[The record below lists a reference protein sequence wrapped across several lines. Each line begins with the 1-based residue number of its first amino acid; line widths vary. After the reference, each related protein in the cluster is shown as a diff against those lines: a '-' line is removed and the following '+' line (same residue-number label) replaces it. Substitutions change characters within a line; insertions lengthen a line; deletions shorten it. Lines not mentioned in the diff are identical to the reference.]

1 MRLHRVPELTA
12 QRAIRDA
19 DAVYTTISES
29 DPIDLGEHWPALHY
43 TLCGESPMP
52 RYVALA
58 RGVEWDDDSLENVLM
73 GGEATPYED
82 GLCVA
87 RVLAPRTVKVLAAQL
102 NALTPEKVWDQ
113 VDDGIDEFLPA
124 DWPSATKR
132 AAVVAPFMR
141 LVECFAAAANAGEAI
156 LLYVP

>member
-1 MRLHRVPELTA
+1 MRLHRISELTA

-19 DAVYTTISES
+19 DAVYTAITET
-29 DPIDLGEHWPALHY
+29 DPVDLGEYWPALHY
-43 TLCGESPMP
+43 TLSGESPMP

-58 RGVEWDDDSLENVLM
+58 KGVEWDDDSLENVLM

-87 RVLAPRTVKVLAAQL
+87 RVLAPKTVKTLATKL
-102 NALTPEKVWDQ
+102 RELTPEKVMDL

-124 DWPSATKR
+124 DWPRATKC
-132 AAVVAPFMR
+132 AVVVGPFNR
-141 LVECFAAAANAGEAI
+141 LVECFAAAANASEGI